1 MLRIINSF
9 MYAIG
14 ITTVVYI
21 IVIMIS
27 GQTPLLPDYAR
38 KFDSDVKALLVQ
50 LILVGAMSA
59 ALGGGTIIMEFE
71 RLGLLAQSAV
81 YFVISLCVWLLVG
94 NFCWCITKYPQAFV
108 SVIVS
113 YTASYI
119 VCWVI
124 QYRICKKNIADINKK
139 LWSWRRITMENAIV
153 IDGLKRNTARELR

>member
-1 MLRIINSF
+1 MVKNVLLRIINSF

-38 KFDSDVKALLVQ
+38 KFDSD
-50 LILVGAMSA
+50 
-59 ALGGGTIIMEFE
+59 GTIIMEFE

-139 LWSWRRITMENAIV
+139 IMELEADNHGER
-153 IDGLKRNTARELR
+153 DSN

>member
-1 MLRIINSF
+1 MNYNEAMEKLKKYGQEHVLKY
-9 MYAIG
+9 YAE
-14 ITTVVYI
+14 
-21 IVIMIS
+21 
-27 GQTPLLPDYAR
+27 LPDEQR
-38 KFDSDVKALLVQ
+38 NT
-50 LILVGAMSA
+50 LIEQIDRTDFTVIGQA
-59 ALGGGTIIMEFE
+59 AETGKRGTIAPIKAMTIPEIDMGRE

-139 LWSWRRITMENAIV
+139 IMELEADNHGER
-153 IDGLKRNTARELR
+153 DSN

>member
-1 MLRIINSF
+1 MVKNVLLRIINSF

-81 YFVISLCVWLLVG
+81 YFVISLCV
-94 NFCWCITKYPQAFV
+94 
-108 SVIVS
+108 
-113 YTASYI
+113 
-119 VCWVI
+119 
-124 QYRICKKNIADINKK
+124 
-139 LWSWRRITMENAIV
+139 
-153 IDGLKRNTARELR
+153 

>member
-1 MLRIINSF
+1 MVKNVLLRIINSF

-81 YFVISLCVWLLVG
+81 YFVRMASCGEFLLVYNEVSAGIRVCDCKLHGFIYCVLG
-94 NFCWCITKYPQAFV
+94 NPVQ
-108 SVIVS
+108 
-113 YTASYI
+113 
-119 VCWVI
+119 
-124 QYRICKKNIADINKK
+124 D
-139 LWSWRRITMENAIV
+139 M
-153 IDGLKRNTARELR
+153 

>member
-1 MLRIINSF
+1 MVKNVLLRIINSF

-124 QYRICKKNIADINKK
+124 QYRICKKNIAHISKK
-139 LWSWRRITMENAIV
+139 IMELEADNHGER
-153 IDGLKRNTARELR
+153 DSN

>member
-1 MLRIINSF
+1 MVKNVLLRIINSF

-50 LILVGAMSA
+50 LILIGAMSA

-94 NFCWCITKYPQAFV
+94 NFCWCIAKYPQAFV

-113 YTASYI
+113 YTVSYI

-139 LWSWRRITMENAIV
+139 IMELEADNHGER
-153 IDGLKRNTARELR
+153 DSN